1 MVTIWCDGDNF
12 HQRGVACQY
21 TVSGKH
27 AAMEMLWDLA
37 QQLQYQAGMGNESS
51 EQGS

>member
-1 MVTIWCDGDNF
+1 MVTLWCNGDDV

-21 TVSGKH
+21 TISGKRE
-27 AAMEMLWDLA
+27 AMEMLWDLV
-37 QQLQYQAGMGNESS
+37 QQQQYQVGMGNESS